1 MFNLYE
7 ILRNA
12 QAGKA
17 IENLASQFNLSP
29 EQVDAAVKAVAP
41 ELSERLLKNLSEPA
55 ALAPLMAAL
64 GTGQHLAAFESPAG
78 AQAAAQA
85 GSGALSEILGS
96 PAVHE
101 AIAGRASAATG
112 IPQETLSQMLPAIA
126 SVIFGGLTKS
136 LENQGFGGL
145 LGQVS
150 EAFGQGNLGSV
161 LGHILG
167 GGAAPLSP
175 GPRPAQEPS
184 QTGEAGGLAGLM
196 AMALGILK
204 RFAGASSGSPAG
216 QSAATPSLDAGALQD
231 GLEALKKMLRPG
243 TPPPPVEVSPDEV
256 TAPPAKTP
264 PAQAPMAEAPPG
276 PAHEAHMPPPASEP
290 LDIDSELD
298 RIAGK
303 ERS

>member
-29 EQVDAAVKAVAP
+29 EQADAAVKAVAP
-41 ELSERLLKNLSEPA
+41 ELSERLLKNLSEPR

-85 GSGALSEILGS
+85 GSGALSEILS
-96 PAVHE
+96 PAVQE
-101 AIAGRASAATG
+101 AIAGRASAASG
-112 IPQETLSQMLPAIA
+112 IPLETLSQIFPAIA
-126 SVIFGGLTKS
+126 SIIFGGLTKS

-167 GGAAPLSP
+167 GGPVPPSP

-184 QTGEAGGLAGLM
+184 ETGEAGGLAGLM
-196 AMALGILK
+196 ALALGILK

-216 QSAATPSLDAGALQD
+216 PSAAAPSLDAGALQE
-231 GLEALKKMLRPG
+231 GLEALKKILRPG
-243 TPPPPVEVSPDEV
+243 TPPPPVEVPPAEV
-256 TAPPAKTP
+256 RAPPAETRP
-264 PAQAPMAEAPPG
+264 PQAPLAEAPPG
-276 PAHEAHMPPPASEP
+276 PAHEAHMPPPASED
-290 LDIDSELD
+290 LDIGSELD